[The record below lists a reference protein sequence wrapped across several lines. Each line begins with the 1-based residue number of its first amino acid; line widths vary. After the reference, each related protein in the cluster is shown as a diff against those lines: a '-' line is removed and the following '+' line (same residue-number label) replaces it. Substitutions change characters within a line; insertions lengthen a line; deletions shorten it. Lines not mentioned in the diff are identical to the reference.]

1 MVPQDSPDEIVRGI
15 QVKGNRAV
23 TLEKILAEIHTHVGR
38 PYDPELI
45 QSDIRRLEKMRMFVS
60 VKATYK
66 RVPGGRLVIFY
77 LVEQPILKEV
87 VILGNAEYK
96 TGTLM
101 KELKLKPGDAADPYV
116 IDEGRRRLEDY
127 YHKNGYSKVRVTV
140 VEGNKPGQLRAV
152 YMIDEGPEIK
162 VRAVEVVG
170 AKVVSGAHIW
180 MTIPKTSACFL
191 RIRFFGGDLDLKEI
205 DEDCKRIT
213 AYYRGLGF
221 FQARVGR
228 ELEYSEDQRW
238 VTVRFVVDEGIRSI
252 IRSIGVVGNTRFS
265 NRGVDGEAET
275 RRRQALRPGAVQR
288 RRFPAPG
295 QVRHHRLREDRRER
309 RPPLSR

>member
-1 MVPQDSPDEIVRGI
+1 MAKPTVGPRYVALVRFAAPVVLMIASGPLLWAQSSPGGPYQWSPPPPPSPGGPGGPAALGPYGPSPPAGGSLWGRPPMVPQDSPDEIVRGI

-87 VILGNAEYK
+87 VILGNAKYK

-170 AKVVSGAHIW
+170 AKVVSGC
-180 MTIPKTSACFL
+180 TS
-191 RIRFFGGDLDLKEI
+191 G
-205 DEDCKRIT
+205 
-213 AYYRGLGF
+213 
-221 FQARVGR
+221 
-228 ELEYSEDQRW
+228 
-238 VTVRFVVDEGIRSI
+238 
-252 IRSIGVVGNTRFS
+252 
-265 NRGVDGEAET
+265 
-275 RRRQALRPGAVQR
+275 
-288 RRFPAPG
+288 
-295 QVRHHRLREDRRER
+295 
-309 RPPLSR
+309 